1 MEVNITNENFE
12 NEVIKCCGLVIVDF
26 YGTWC
31 MPCKMLAPI
40 VEKVARE
47 NNIKLAKVDI
57 DENEELVRQFKIVS
71 VPTLKIFKD
80 GKELSTSVG
89 LISENK
95 LLDIIKGL

>member
-1 MEVNITNENFE
+1 MEVNITSENFE
-12 NEVIKCCGLVIVDF
+12 NEVIKYDGLVIVDF

-40 VEKVARE
+40 VEKVAID

-57 DENEELVRQFKIVS
+57 DENEELVRKFGIVS
-71 VPTLKIFKD
+71 VPTLKIFKK
-80 GKELSTSVG
+80 GTEIANSVG

-95 LLDIIKGL
+95 LIELINQ